1 MRESLKNTL
10 ISARRI
16 RVICFEFLKV
26 VICIGLEQNEP
37 HEEGEQEDAGQDL
50 VDDQDEEGGV
60 AREERDDG
68 SPIREDEDVEIS
80 ETSDRDRDSSS
91 AASEMTRP
99 HSLQTLI

>member
-37 HEEGEQEDAGQDL
+37 REQEDAGQDL

-68 SPIREDEDVEIS
+68 SPIREDEEVEIS
-80 ETSDRDRDSSS
+80 ETSDRDRNSSS